1 MMTHPKSLLLSPI
14 CSLSLLLGLAATLAP
29 FRAEAQ
35 LTREPVRSDQPVES
49 NFLAPT
55 HIGLPT
61 VYQVAEKNLN
71 SSVKHTFGLVSG
83 GIDHF
88 YGLDDGANTRLGI
101 DYGLNQWLSVGI
113 GRMTFNKVVDLRSQ
127 ISILQQI
134 REGAPVDLAMHISS
148 GISTLSGT
156 GMSFPDRQSWLA
168 TLMIAKTVHRL
179 SVQIAPMAGTI
190 HSRNGEEKPLLLG
203 AGVLGAW
210 QLSDRYTLGIEYLP
224 RFGDRPAGSSNLMAI
239 SLNIDTGG
247 HLFQLFLSSS
257 QWHNAPYMMANN
269 SDRFWEGDFRFGF
282 NINRLFGLQ
291 QPSTGTSP

>member
-1 MMTHPKSLLLSPI
+1 MTILKPNSFFLI
-14 CSLSLLLGLAATLAP
+14 CSLSLLLGLAFTLAP

-35 LTREPVRSDQPVES
+35 LTREPAQTESPVES
-49 NFLAPT
+49 YFLAPT
-55 HIGLPT
+55 HIGLPS
-61 VYQVAEKNLN
+61 VYQVAAKNLN

-83 GIDHF
+83 GIDQF

-127 ISILQQI
+127 ISILQQS
-134 REGAPVDLAMHISS
+134 REGSPVDLAMHISS

-156 GMSFPDRQSWLA
+156 GMSFSDRQSWLA
-168 TLMIAKTVHRL
+168 TLMIAKTLHRL
-179 SVQIAPMAGTI
+179 SLQIAPMAGTI
-190 HSRNGEEKPLLLG
+190 HIRNGEERLLLLG

-210 QLSDRYTLGIEYLP
+210 QLSDRYTLGFEYLP
-224 RFGDRPAGSSNLMAI
+224 RFGDRPAGSSNPMAI

-257 QWHNAPYMMANN
+257 QWHNASYMMANN

-291 QPSTGTSP
+291 RPTTDKTP